1 MTMSDDPIVE
11 EVRRIKEAH
20 AARYNYDIRAM
31 AKALREQQQRSGHK
45 VVSLPRRRVE
55 AQKG

>member
-1 MTMSDDPIVE
+1 MSDDPIVE

-31 AKALREQQQRSGHK
+31 ANALREQQKRSGHK

-55 AQKG
+55 VREG